1 MENVLGRV
9 PLIPCCLNGNSL
21 NTIPHSFRS
30 RIPWA
35 AAADSRPDSR
45 TGSLLFKLEVNIWMW
60 KYGRTFP
67 REFSV
72 EDAVA
77 MRKKRV
83 QESRARAAATLQR
96 RREAAWAKGSSSAE

>member
-1 MENVLGRV
+1 
-9 PLIPCCLNGNSL
+9 
-21 NTIPHSFRS
+21 
-30 RIPWA
+30 
-35 AAADSRPDSR
+35 
-45 TGSLLFKLEVNIWMW
+45 MW

-67 REFSV
+67 RELSV

-96 RREAAWAKGSSSAE
+96 RCEAAWARGSSSAE

>member
-1 MENVLGRV
+1 
-9 PLIPCCLNGNSL
+9 
-21 NTIPHSFRS
+21 
-30 RIPWA
+30 
-35 AAADSRPDSR
+35 
-45 TGSLLFKLEVNIWMW
+45 MW

-77 MRKKRV
+77 MRKKRE

-96 RREAAWAKGSSSAE
+96 RREAAWAKRVIKCGMNVVSN